1 MMSKLGFGFLRLP
14 KMGEELDWDTIDR
27 MVDVFM
33 AAGGTFFDTCY
44 TYLHGLSEYGI
55 RRCVVERKPRDSFQ
69 LSEKLPGYRFKSYAD
84 CQKYFDEELARCGVE
99 WFDVLMLHWLD
110 VEHYA
115 IAEKY
120 DEFRF
125 LREKKAEGLA
135 KRIGFSYHG
144 DAELLNQILTAHP
157 EVDVVLIQLNYLD
170 WDSEAYQS
178 RMCYETCLRHGKS
191 VMVMEPV
198 KGGTLARIPE
208 EAEAKLRAVH
218 PDWTPAD
225 WALRFVRSLP
235 NVEIVLSGMGA
246 VEQVEA
252 NMRPCD
258 PLTEREIA
266 LLAEVAEII
275 RGKTAIGCTG
285 CAYCVPHCPR
295 KIPIPQYIKLYN
307 ELCRTPKDD
316 WKMVPTYHQ
325 MAISN
330 GKASDCIRCRACE
343 NHCPQKLQI
352 SDHMKSIA
360 ARFEQGECV

>member
-1 MMSKLGFGFLRLP
+1 
-14 KMGEELDWDTIDR
+14 
-27 MVDVFM
+27 
-33 AAGGTFFDTCY
+33 
-44 TYLHGLSEYGI
+44 
-55 RRCVVERKPRDSFQ
+55 
-69 LSEKLPGYRFKSYAD
+69 
-84 CQKYFDEELARCGVE
+84 
-99 WFDVLMLHWLD
+99 
-110 VEHYA
+110 
-115 IAEKY
+115 
-120 DEFRF
+120 
-125 LREKKAEGLA
+125 
-135 KRIGFSYHG
+135 
-144 DAELLNQILTAHP
+144 
-157 EVDVVLIQLNYLD
+157 
-170 WDSEAYQS
+170 
-178 RMCYETCLRHGKS
+178 
-191 VMVMEPV
+191 MVMEPV
-198 KGGTLARIPE
+198 KGGTLAQIPE
-208 EAEAKLRAVH
+208 EAEAKLRTVH

-235 NVEIVLSGMGA
+235 DVEIVLSGMGA

-258 PLTEREIA
+258 PLTEQEIA

-325 MAISN
+325 MAITN
-330 GKASDCIRCRACE
+330 GKASDCISCRACE
-343 NHCPQKLQI
+343 GHCPQKLQI